1 MCFSVWQRKQEMKD
15 QEQSGHGSSLQISE
29 TMQQRVESVYC
40 LCFFMSTTGERWW
53 LFNCN
58 KKDLRKAIQWVV
70 SGVGRLEKLW
80 YLHHW
85 MLFTGRLGMH
95 LLAVVASALG

>member
-1 MCFSVWQRKQEMKD
+1 MKD

-70 SGVGRLEKLW
+70 SGGGQAGETVVSPSLDVVYWEVRHAPVGSGC
-80 YLHHW
+80 
-85 MLFTGRLGMH
+85 FCFGMRRWKR
-95 LLAVVASALG
+95 